1 MELAASRCELRR
13 GSQSACLQV
22 GRHFTEPFRAQTTDE
37 TTHEKSQAIMKN
49 IRIKGFIILL
59 VASILVGVT
68 GLGCKHTANGAGQD
82 IQHMGEKIQEKTQ

>member
-1 MELAASRCELRR
+1 
-13 GSQSACLQV
+13 
-22 GRHFTEPFRAQTTDE
+22 
-37 TTHEKSQAIMKN
+37 MKN